1 MGDAD
6 RPTDLAGFWNREV
19 ASANA
24 AADRRERC
32 LDLHGYGCDRAEC
45 GRGPVREG
53 DIRGI
58 TEYLGP
64 ATSADLL
71 ELDAVP
77 DPVDSDAPRAAFSAD
92 EPTQRN
98 RRTERP

>member
-1 MGDAD
+1 MGDAA
-6 RPTDLAGFWNREV
+6 RLTDLGTLFDVEFEA
-19 ASANA
+19 ANA
-24 AADRRERC
+24 AANRAERC

-45 GRGPVREG
+45 GRASVREG

-58 TEYLGP
+58 AEYIGP

-71 ELDAVP
+71 DLDAVP
-77 DPVDSDAPRAAFSAD
+77 DPVDSDAPRSTFAD
-92 EPTQRN
+92 EVTQRN